1 MNKRLRNN
9 LPLFFFVL
17 MLISVSSEI
26 YGQEN
31 HVSLLLKNVTLT
43 RVLQDFSAETHIR
56 LVYAS
61 SLTDSIR
68 ITAKTDD
75 TPILALKK
83 ILRGTGFD
91 FLRQSK
97 DLWILVPK
105 AATRKEPATLQ
116 GKVIDSTTQ
125 EPVPSATALLKYSQF
140 GGTTD
145 STGFFT
151 LENIPP
157 GRYSLVVQ
165 RIGYVQFEQHI
176 HFTGNDYFERL
187 ISLQPSPLP
196 MPEISIEETGDH
208 PQDEIRLAKQ
218 SISARQM
225 AIPPLLNEGD
235 AFALIHHMPGV
246 SGRDPDDIFPHI
258 EGGSAAEMA
267 VEIDGI
273 PVFVP
278 TYGHNRRSLFAT
290 QLLENI
296 AIERA
301 GYDATHGEALTGIVA
316 LKTATVQE
324 NRPRFQVGV
333 HTQGFSLGGQIEK
346 KAVTWLIFTRQTALR
361 NDENAIEEQV
371 ADVTQKFI
379 WNASKRQRF
388 EFLSLLGRGAFTRSN
403 SVATP
408 ELLNAN
414 TGLMYNLALS
424 QTSQFS
430 LLLYNSLLQKTAQE
444 TGVKIDLTTSLSP
457 ALQWRSGLHAFH
469 MHSRGDALADTL
481 LQYKFTLPEFVDY
494 AQLSENL
501 FRQDLQLATVF
512 SQIHW
517 QHSGWDIVAG
527 LRVPWLQKT
536 RRLFYAPRL
545 HIGYSPKEF
554 LHLQLNGGRYVQF
567 ADRSYASEAKS
578 GDDFGQG
585 EYIATT
591 SNDNPALANH
601 LRFESTINLPQ
612 GWAFSAAVY
621 AKQYEFHSRMIH
633 TRLNR
638 VSWLLPLDH
647 GKSRGLQAFVTKTV
661 GPVQGWLS
669 YTRNRTQYFSK
680 DGTGFVPYFQRNNIV
695 QMALSNYVSAALQM
709 RWHYA
714 KYSGYPERL

>member
-1 MNKRLRNN
+1 
-9 LPLFFFVL
+9 
-17 MLISVSSEI
+17 
-26 YGQEN
+26 
-31 HVSLLLKNVTLT
+31 
-43 RVLQDFSAETHIR
+43 
-56 LVYAS
+56 
-61 SLTDSIR
+61 
-68 ITAKTDD
+68 
-75 TPILALKK
+75 
-83 ILRGTGFD
+83 
-91 FLRQSK
+91 
-97 DLWILVPK
+97 
-105 AATRKEPATLQ
+105 
-116 GKVIDSTTQ
+116 
-125 EPVPSATALLKYSQF
+125 
-140 GGTTD
+140 
-145 STGFFT
+145 
-151 LENIPP
+151 
-157 GRYSLVVQ
+157 
-165 RIGYVQFEQHI
+165 
-176 HFTGNDYFERL
+176 
-187 ISLQPSPLP
+187 
-196 MPEISIEETGDH
+196 
-208 PQDEIRLAKQ
+208 
-218 SISARQM
+218 
-225 AIPPLLNEGD
+225 
-235 AFALIHHMPGV
+235 
-246 SGRDPDDIFPHI
+246 
-258 EGGSAAEMA
+258 MA

-346 KAVTWLIFTRQTALR
+346 KAVSWLIFARQTALR

-371 ADVTQKFI
+371 TDVTQKFS
-379 WNASKRQRF
+379 WNVSKRQRF

-408 ELLNAN
+408 ALLNAN

-444 TGVKIDLTTSLSP
+444 TGVKIDLTTALSP

-536 RRLFYAPRL
+536 RRLFYTPRL

-585 EYIATT
+585 EYVAIT
-591 SNDNPALANH
+591 SNDNPAIAHH
-601 LRFESTINLPQ
+601 LRFESMINLPQ

-621 AKQYEFHSRMIH
+621 AKQYEFHSRMVH

-638 VSWLLPLDH
+638 VSWLLPLDKGSPGDCRH
-647 GKSRGLQAFVTKTV
+647 TLRKPSGRCRVGSATLGTARSILAKTV
-661 GPVQGWLS
+661 QGSCLIFSATTSCKWPCPTMFPLRCKCVGITPNTAAIPNGFGDRILS
-669 YTRNRTQYFSK
+669 RSTHFY
-680 DGTGFVPYFQRNNIV
+680 QRKNLPH
-695 QMALSNYVSAALQM
+695 ATCSAIPASARAQKL
-709 RWHYA
+709 
-714 KYSGYPERL
+714 LLD